1 MHPFRTLPAARRVA
15 LKTFMLD
22 PRHWYDDPDEPDCG
36 KCVVLFD
43 SGAKADLI
51 ADPSH
56 WRTDLDALGALVR
69 AEQGGAGRSRARRAE
84 QGAPVDALIN
94 TVNAVVTLL
103 YNSLPDYY
111 TPLPASLAASLPPD
125 APAAVHPMPAEFQ
138 AVGCTWFKDV
148 PASEWS
154 ASTRQT
160 FQDAAKLIKSGQLSD
175 PAQGHYAAGGGK
187 DAGYTG
193 IENAEAD
200 GEADSL
206 TYLMAKTL
214 LLGKDFH
221 AGLDEL
227 YGSTA
232 GATVQ
237 HGPGKGRERAES
249 KAEHDYGKAVH
260 EIKDWNR
267 ATVKVTSHAML
278 ATCLAQLQARW
289 PAAQPPKDRREKL
302 QRDVLQV
309 RTYYYYYYPRL
320 LLLHAHSL
328 THPYMPCIYVPLP
341 VWVHSN
347 QKRRAHHLF
356 LIQKRRAS

>member
-1 MHPFRTLPAARRVA
+1 MDLNA
-15 LKTFMLD
+15 
-22 PRHWYDDPDEPDCG
+22 DC
-36 KCVVLFD
+36 VYAD
-43 SGAKADLI
+43 SI

-56 WRTDLDALGALVR
+56 WRTDLDTLGALVR
-69 AEQGGAGRSRARRAE
+69 AEQGP
-84 QGAPVDALIN
+84 PVDALIN
-94 TVNAVVTLL
+94 TLNAVVTLL
-103 YNSLPDYY
+103 YNSLSDYY
-111 TPLPASLAASLPPD
+111 APLPASLASLPRD
-125 APAAVHPMPAEFQ
+125 AKAAVHPMPAEFQ
-138 AVGCTWFKDV
+138 AMGCKWHTDV

-154 ASTRQT
+154 ATTRQT
-160 FQDAAKLIKSGQLSD
+160 FQDAAKLIRSGQLSD
-175 PAQGHYAAGGGK
+175 PAQGHYAAGGGN
-187 DAGYTG
+187 DIGYNQ
-193 IENAEAD
+193 IKNAEAK
-200 GEADSL
+200 GKADSL

-221 AGLDEL
+221 AGLDTL
-227 YGSTA
+227 YASTA

-237 HGPGKGRERAES
+237 HGPGKGKKRAIR
-249 KAEHDYGKAVH
+249 KATHDYGNTVD
-260 EIKDWNR
+260 EIKEFGH
-267 ATVKVTSHAML
+267 ATVKVTSHAVL